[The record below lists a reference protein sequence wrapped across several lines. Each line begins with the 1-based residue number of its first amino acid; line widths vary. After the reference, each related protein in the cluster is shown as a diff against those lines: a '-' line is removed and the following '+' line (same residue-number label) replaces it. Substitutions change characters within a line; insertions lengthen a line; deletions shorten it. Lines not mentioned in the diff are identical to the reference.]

1 MKNLVHESWKRQRD
15 DIAHELTQPAFLNMT
30 VKLLTYWWWF
40 ERVFLRKIYSHL
52 PHATLVRCC
61 AHKHRQMSH
70 FSLPVDVVFHPSFMP
85 MDGNVM
91 RDSSA
96 SSQKCTSPVP
106 LSPVLR
112 SNVFQ
117 PWRILFQITS
127 YNTLTSKSNRM
138 RLCECVT
145 FSQNSCMCNGIRMCR
160 FQTESWSS
168 WLRSSLSGTNGGEI
182 EQMCLAGVRCLS
194 DAVNGFL
201 HPLPPFT
208 DG

>member
-15 DIAHELTQPAFLNMT
+15 YIAHEPKQAAFLNMT
-30 VKLLTYWWWF
+30 VKLLTYWRWF

-61 AHKHRQMSH
+61 AHKHRRMSH
-70 FSLPVDVVFHPSFMP
+70 FSLLVDVVFHPSFMP
-85 MDGNVM
+85 MDVNVT

-96 SSQKCTSPVP
+96 SSPKCTSPVP

-112 SNVFQ
+112 GNVFQ
-117 PWRILFQITS
+117 PWRIRFQITS

-145 FSQNSCMCNGIRMCR
+145 QNSCVCNGNRMCR
-160 FQTESWSS
+160 FQTEGWSS
-168 WLRSSLSGTNGGEI
+168 WLRSSLSGTNGGGI
-182 EQMCLAGVRCLS
+182 EQICLASVRCIS
-194 DAVNGFL
+194 EAVNAFL